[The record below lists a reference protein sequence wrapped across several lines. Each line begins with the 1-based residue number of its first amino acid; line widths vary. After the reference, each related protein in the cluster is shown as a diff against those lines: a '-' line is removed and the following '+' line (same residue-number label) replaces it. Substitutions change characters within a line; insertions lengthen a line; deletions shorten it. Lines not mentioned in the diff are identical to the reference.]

1 MNWESIKSKYKGK
14 IPFWAMIVITFI
26 FLIAYGFVFSV
37 LNWWQ
42 HILAFVFIVGV
53 TSTTIV
59 NVFEKSNFPT
69 KHKATKQFVG
79 VEFTLFLIGFVT
91 MTSLMETIET
101 QTYQIISSAT
111 LAIILLLLV
120 TGLET
125 VYETFILSNEYISQD
140 TYNKSY
146 RKDLRTVKLIGTL
159 LVLYL
164 LCANLFIL
172 SFNLYKQNLWDSY
185 ETIDS
190 DKSHIEVKTDI
201 KGQPYIDKS
210 ETTFYL
216 KNGEKV
222 EYK

>member
-1 MNWESIKSKYKGK
+1 MSLESKKEKQKLK
-14 IPFWAMIVITFI
+14 IPLWAIITI
-26 FLIAYGFVFSV
+26 TLIILIAYGTMFSNF
-37 LNWWQ
+37 NWWQ
-42 HILAFVFIVGV
+42 HIVAFGFILGV
-53 TSTTIV
+53 TSKTII

-79 VEFTLFLIGFVT
+79 VEFILFLIGFVT
-91 MTSLMETIET
+91 MISLMKTIET
-101 QTYQIISSAT
+101 HTYQIISSAT

-125 VYETFILSNEYISQD
+125 VYETFILSDEYISQD

-146 RKDLRTVKLIGTL
+146 RKDLRTVKLIGML

-164 LCANLFIL
+164 LFANLFIL

-185 ETIDS
+185 ETVDS
-190 DKSHIEVKTDI
+190 DKSHIEVKTDM